1 MLHPHPMMVIL
12 LLRLIL
18 AAAQAEDLSLAEAA
32 RMAQRQH
39 PSVKA
44 ADARMQAATHQR
56 EQAQSGYL
64 PKVNYMESYQRSNN
78 PVFVFSSLLAQRR
91 FTERNFAIDTLNN
104 PASVNNFQS
113 VLSAEQTLF
122 DAGVTKRSIESADL
136 RKQLSAE
143 EKRQLEMNLAA
154 GAARAYLGVLL
165 TEEGLRVA
173 QEAVKAA
180 EADLA
185 RSRTI
190 RQAGLSTDADVL
202 SIEVHL
208 AAMKEQEVRRKADLE
223 VARAALNEVLGAP
236 LDTPHRLTTTLAQLV
251 SASAE
256 RQAYEAKAATDRAEA
271 RQALLG
277 VQLAEKQSAQARA
290 AYFPRVSVRG
300 VLEADRGRFVTQA
313 GGNWFAGVTLQWNL
327 FNGFADRGRIRESQQ
342 MIAATRSQA
351 DQVRNGAR
359 LEVRRAHADLS
370 AASERIG
377 LSKAAVAQAEESLRI
392 TRNRYESG
400 LSTVTDLLR
409 NQVAVLESRLR
420 QLMAVHDQR
429 VAAVMLELAAGGLT
443 PESEVLR

>member
-1 MLHPHPMMVIL
+1 MMVIL
-12 LLRLIL
+12 LIRLIL
-18 AAAQAEDLSLAEAA
+18 ATVQAEDLSLADAVRAA
-32 RMAQRQH
+32 QKQH
-39 PSVKA
+39 PSIKA
-44 ADARMQAATHQR
+44 ADARLNAAALQR

-122 DAGVTKRSIESADL
+122 DAGVTKRNIESADL

-173 QEAVKAA
+173 GEAVKAA

-185 RSRTI
+185 RARTI
-190 RQAGLSTDADVL
+190 REAGLSTDADVL
-202 SIEVHL
+202 SIAVHL
-208 AAMKEQEVRRKADLE
+208 AAMKEQEVRRKADLD
-223 VARAALNEVLGAP
+223 VARAALNETLGAP
-236 LDTPHRLTTTLAQLV
+236 LDTDHKLTTTLGQL
-251 SASAE
+251 AALPGE
-256 RQAYEAKAATDRAEA
+256 RQGYESKAATDRAEA

-277 VQLAEKQSAQARA
+277 IQLAERQSAQARA
-290 AYFPRVSVRG
+290 AYFPRVSLRG

-342 MIAATRSQA
+342 MVAATRSQA
-351 DQVRNGAR
+351 DQVRNGAK

-370 AASERIG
+370 AATERIA
-377 LSKAAVAQAEESLRI
+377 LSGAAVAQAEESLRI
-392 TRNRYESG
+392 TRNRYEGG

-420 QLMAVHDQR
+420 RLMAVHDQR

-443 PESEVLR
+443 ADSEVLR

>member
-1 MLHPHPMMVIL
+1 MMVIL
-12 LLRLIL
+12 LIRLIL
-18 AAAQAEDLSLAEAA
+18 AAAQAEELSLAEAV
-32 RMAQRQH
+32 RVAQRQH

-44 ADARMQAATHQR
+44 ADARLNAAAYQR
-56 EQAQSGYL
+56 EQAQSGFL

-173 QEAVKAA
+173 REAVKSA
-180 EADLA
+180 EADLDRA
-185 RSRTI
+185 RSI

-208 AAMKEQEVRRKADLE
+208 AAMKEQEVRRKADLD
-223 VARAALNEVLGAP
+223 VAHAALNEVMGVP
-236 LDTPHRLTTTLAQLV
+236 LDAEHRLTTTLGQL
-251 SASAE
+251 AAGPGE
-256 RQAYEAKAATDRAEA
+256 RQAYETKAATERAEA

-342 MIAATRSQA
+342 MIASTRSQA
-351 DQVRNGAR
+351 DQVRNGAK
-359 LEVRRAHADLS
+359 LEVRRAHVDLV
-370 AASERIG
+370 AATERIG
-377 LSKAAVAQAEESLRI
+377 LSAAAVAQAEESLRI
-392 TRNRYESG
+392 TRNRYEGG